1 MQKNI
6 EDYLVAVKICEEL
19 GEEPT
24 LSRIA
29 FILNIK
35 PPTAYKILKKLHK
48 EGYIVYV
55 DGKVILTHKGR
66 EKAKEVLQK
75 HTVIEEFFMLFLGV
89 DSKTSHEIAHLLEHL
104 PYDVHRKMEEK
115 IRDLRRESSKNVL
128 KLSEAKAVGAYVIT
142 NIYAEDFVYS
152 KFPILQVKRL
162 LFVRKVFKSKIIVEV
177 GGKLVVLPKKIADYI
192 EVERCETQ

>member
-35 PPTAYKILKKLHK
+35 PPTAYKILKKLHR
-48 EGYIVYV
+48 EGYIVYT
-55 DGKVILTHKGR
+55 DGRIILTEKGG
-66 EKAKEVLQK
+66 EKAKEILQK
-75 HTVIEEFFMLFLGV
+75 HTVIEEFFMLFLGI

-115 IRDLRRESSKNVL
+115 IRNLRETSTKNVL
-128 KLSEAKAVGAYVIT
+128 KLSEAKATGAYIIT

-152 KFPILQVKRL
+152 KFPILQVKKL
-162 LFVRKVFKSKIIVEV
+162 LFVREIYKSKIIVEI
-177 GGKLVVLPKKIADYI
+177 GGELVALPKKIADYI
-192 EVERCETQ
+192 EVERCGTQ